1 MKDQKRAFFSYFETI
16 YVKVIVLDTLM
27 YAYNPYYLLLQ
38 VWDRRQLSENCPYP
52 VGVLA
57 GHADGITHIDPRVCY
72 ILFEVPKHRSWLAS
86 CT

>member
-1 MKDQKRAFFSYFETI
+1 
-16 YVKVIVLDTLM
+16 M

-38 VWDRRQLSENCPYP
+38 VWDRWQLSENCPCP

-72 ILFEVPKHRSWLAS
+72 ILFEVPKHRTWLAS
-86 CT
+86 CA